1 METYDILSPNTFHIY
16 IVPFSD
22 KILNNSLLKYRC
34 VSTDLNSALFLVENI
49 FCNIFLCT
57 GMLYDALESRNAI
70 LHCISEMFYQIT
82 YGMTST

>member
-1 METYDILSPNTFHIY
+1 MYICLKTYDILSPNTFHIY

-34 VSTDLNSALFLVENI
+34 ASADLNSALFLVEKI

-57 GMLYDALESRNAI
+57 GMLL
-70 LHCISEMFYQIT
+70 
-82 YGMTST
+82 

>member
-1 METYDILSPNTFHIY
+1 MYDILSPNTFHIY

-57 GMLYDALESRNAI
+57 GMLL
-70 LHCISEMFYQIT
+70 
-82 YGMTST
+82 